1 MRELASLFTQLE
13 GEYGLPQGYLT
24 RTAQL
29 ESSNNPNAQ
38 NPRSSAGGLFQFI
51 DSTARSMGLRNK
63 FDPVEASHAAA
74 RLGAQNMAYLRR
86 QLGRDVDG
94 AELYLAHQ
102 QGPGGAEKLLVN
114 PDADAM
120 ASLGVDHVRLNGG
133 RAGMRNADMAQLWLS
148 KFRGQ
153 PGQSQSAA
161 PSQLAYATGGQPTP
175 QGTPGGFPLVPPP
188 GPPPQMPQDEPDTAY
203 ATDPY
208 GGTRQGYPAQQ
219 NLQGGELFAD
229 AYRATKEMGQVRAGR
244 PGAVQYDP
252 GYIPTLEEL
261 FTT

>member
-13 GEYGLPQGYLT
+13 GQYGLPAGYLA
-24 RTAQL
+24 RTAQI
-29 ESSNNPNAQ
+29 ESNNNPNAK

-51 DSTARSMGLRNK
+51 DSTAQQMGLRNK
-63 FDPVEASHAAA
+63 FDPVESAHAAA

-94 AELYLAHQ
+94 GELYLAHQ
-102 QGPGGAEKLLVN
+102 QGAGGATKLLTN

-133 RAGMRNADMAQLWLS
+133 RPGMRNAEMAQLWLS
-148 KFRGQ
+148 KFGGQ
-153 PGQSQSAA
+153 QPQSQYAA
-161 PSQLAYATGGQPTP
+161 PSRLAYATGAQATP
-175 QGTPGGFPLVPPP
+175 QGQPGGFPLVPPP
-188 GPPPQMPQDEPDTAY
+188 GAPPAPPQDMEDTGYEVPAY
-203 ATDPY
+203 GA
-208 GGTRQGYPAQQ
+208 GRQGYPAQQ

-244 PGAVQYDP
+244 PQPVQP
-252 GYIPTLEEL
+252 ELGYIPTLEEL